1 VWKEAVLL
9 APPAEAKGIV
19 ASAIR
24 NLPNSVSMWKLAAS
38 LETELPAKKVRYSIV
53 AAVIAAITVIAVI
66 SVLTALTVIAV
77 IVFVAAVG
85 IVLMT
90 SSPLGVPY
98 FFANVSWCGY
108 MGRGVRGHC
117 SGLQGRIR
125 DLICV

>member
-1 VWKEAVLL
+1 MLL

-53 AAVIAAITVIAVI
+53 AAVIAVIA
-66 SVLTALTVIAV
+66 VLTALTA

-85 IVLMT
+85 IALMT
-90 SSPLGVPY
+90 SSPLGGPLLVRKR
-98 FFANVSWCGY
+98 VVVWIW
-108 MGRGVRGHC
+108 GV
-117 SGLQGRIR
+117 
-125 DLICV
+125 V